1 MPVKMS
7 ESVLFRFVWTASLL
21 TDALVSLHR
30 QADLEAMEMRK
41 PFMGAL
47 RRTYH
52 PALWLQY
59 RQSDHHTLVDL
70 RIHRL
75 QVRRSS

>member
-1 MPVKMS
+1 MK
-7 ESVLFRFVWTASLL
+7 
-21 TDALVSLHR
+21 
-30 QADLEAMEMRK
+30 K

-59 RQSDHHTLVDL
+59 RQSDHHTHLAFRV
-70 RIHRL
+70 HRL
-75 QVRRSS
+75 QVLKLFCVLGCISREALSHLRSNLKNESEAF